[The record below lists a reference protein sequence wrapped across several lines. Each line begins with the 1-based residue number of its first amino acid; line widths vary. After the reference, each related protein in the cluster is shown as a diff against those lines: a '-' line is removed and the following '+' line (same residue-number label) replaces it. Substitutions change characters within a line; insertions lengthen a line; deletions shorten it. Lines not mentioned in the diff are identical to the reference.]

1 VLLIWVMPA
10 RGFAARRKTLSAALY
25 AAALCVAAPA
35 LAQGTAASDDLARR
49 HFDSGVA
56 YLEESDLENAM
67 KAFQKAYDLS
77 RRPTILLNIA
87 TVQERRGDLAAAIAA
102 LDGYLS
108 AEPHGE
114 HAATTRLRIQNLQ
127 KRLDAAEA
135 QSNEPP
141 ASDVPSPSPTN
152 TAPQAAAPPAAPG
165 VVPAAPPPPAP
176 APTSRDDGAPIA
188 VYALLGLGGAATLT
202 AIVTGVLAN
211 GEYARAE
218 RDCSPHCTRSDVST
232 GKTLALV
239 STIATGAAIV
249 GGGLGLTLL
258 FTSSTSTAA
267 APRTEL
273 RVGMGG
279 EGPRASV
286 RYRF

>member
-1 VLLIWVMPA
+1 MRA
-10 RGFAARRKTLSAALY
+10 RGFAAARRTLSAALY
-25 AAALCVAAPA
+25 VATLCTAATA
-35 LAQGTAASDDLARR
+35 LAQGPAPSDDLARR

-87 TVQERRGDLAAAIAA
+87 TVQERRGDLAAAIKA

-127 KRLDAAEA
+127 KRLDAAQPEGD
-135 QSNEPP
+135 EPL
-141 ASDVPSPSPTN
+141 
-152 TAPQAAAPPAAPG
+152 PAAPAPAPSPAQAN
-165 VVPAAPPPPAP
+165 VPAAAPPPPAP
-176 APTSRDDGAPIA
+176 APAPAASAGADGPPVA

-202 AIVTGVLAN
+202 AIITGIMAN
-211 GEYARAE
+211 GEHAKAE
-218 RDCSPHCTRSDVST
+218 RDCSPHCTRSEVST

-249 GGGLGLTLL
+249 GGGLGLTLV
-258 FTSSTSTAA
+258 FTSSTGEAS
-267 APRTEL
+267 APRTEV
-273 RVGMGG
+273 RVGGDG
-279 EGPRASV
+279 SGPGASV
-286 RYRF
+286 SYRF

>member
-1 VLLIWVMPA
+1 MLA
-10 RGFAARRKTLSAALY
+10 RGFAAGRKTLSAALY
-25 AAALCVAAPA
+25 AAALGVAAPA
-35 LAQGTAASDDLARR
+35 MAQGTAASDDLARR
-49 HFDSGVA
+49 HFESGVA

-77 RRPTILLNIA
+77 LRPTILLNIA
-87 TVQERRGDLAAAIAA
+87 TVQERRGDLAAAIKA

-127 KRLDAAEA
+127 KRLDAQEA
-135 QSNEPP
+135 DASPAPAPPPPPP
-141 ASDVPSPSPTN
+141 ATANPPT
-152 TAPQAAAPPAAPG
+152 APPAPI
-165 VVPAAPPPPAP
+165 PAAPPPPAP
-176 APTSRDDGAPIA
+176 VHVAADESAPIA

-211 GEYARAE
+211 GEHARAE
-218 RDCSPHCTRSDVST
+218 RECSPHCTRSEIST

-249 GGGLGLTLL
+249 SGGLGLTLL
-258 FTSSTSTAA
+258 FTSSSSGAA
-267 APRTEL
+267 APRTEV
-273 RVGMGG
+273 RVGVGDA
-279 EGPRASV
+279 GPRASV
-286 RYRF
+286 HYRF

>member
-1 VLLIWVMPA
+1 MLA
-10 RGFAARRKTLSAALY
+10 RGFAAGRKTLSAALC
-25 AAALCVAAPA
+25 AAALCSAAPA
-35 LAQGTAASDDLARR
+35 LAQGSLASDDLARR
-49 HFDSGVA
+49 HFESGVA

-87 TVQERRGDLAAAIAA
+87 TVQERRGDLAAAIEA
-102 LDGYLS
+102 LEGYLS

-127 KRLDAAEA
+127 KRLDAAQAEA
-135 QSNEPP
+135 DEPP
-141 ASDVPSPSPTN
+141 AA
-152 TAPQAAAPPAAPG
+152 TAPSTPPANAAAPTPAP
-165 VVPAAPPPPAP
+165 VPAAPPPPAP
-176 APTSRDDGAPIA
+176 APVVADDGAPVA

-211 GEYARAE
+211 GEHARAE
-218 RDCSPHCTRSDVST
+218 RDCSPYCTRSDVST

-258 FTSSTSTAA
+258 FTSSSAGAA
-267 APRTEL
+267 APRTEV
-273 RVGMGG
+273 RVGVRGS
-279 EGPRASV
+279 GPAASV